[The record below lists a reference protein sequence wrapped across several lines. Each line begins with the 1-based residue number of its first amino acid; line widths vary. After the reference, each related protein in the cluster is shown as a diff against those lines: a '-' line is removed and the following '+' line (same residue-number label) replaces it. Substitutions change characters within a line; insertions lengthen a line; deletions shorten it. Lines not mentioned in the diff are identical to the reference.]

1 MGRTDSDKSP
11 SRGTKEVKVEAKHD
25 GEARALEA
33 ELHVDAP
40 VEAVWKALTDGE
52 ELANWFPA
60 KARVEPGVGGSVW
73 LWWGGDGESCEIE
86 AWEPGRHLRTVW
98 PGAHAADPS
107 VPVAVD
113 YHLEGKGGGTTLRLV
128 HTGFSADAEWDDE
141 FDAHRRGW
149 SFELRCLQHY
159 MHRHRGTRRHLIKVQ
174 TPLTVSH
181 EQAWARMMGPGGLAR
196 EGSLSGLGEGDRYA
210 VTTAAG
216 DRMAGEVRLVFPP
229 TDFAATVEGLN
240 VSLLRLS
247 IERFGFPDGPI
258 MVQLWLSAYGVPEAE
273 LQDVESRW
281 QGMLDDLFAKSRVA

>member
-1 MGRTDSDKSP
+1 MGRT
-11 SRGTKEVKVEAKHD
+11 RETVKIKARPD
-25 GEARALEA
+25 GAGRALEA
-33 ELHVDAP
+33 EIHFDAP
-40 VEAVWKALTDGE
+40 VERVWKALTDGE
-52 ELANWFPA
+52 ELSNWFPA

-86 AWEPGRHLRTVW
+86 AWEPERHLRTVW
-98 PGAHAADPS
+98 PGAHAADPA

-128 HTGFSADAEWDDE
+128 HSGFSADAEWDDE

-159 MHRHRGTRRHLIKVQ
+159 LRRHHGTRRHLVKVQ

-181 EQAWARMMGPGGLAR
+181 EEGWARMMGRRGLAAK
-196 EGSLSGLGEGDRYA
+196 GSLEGLGEGDRYT

-216 DRMAGEVRLVFPP
+216 DLMSGEVRLSIAP
-229 TDFAATVEGLN
+229 TDLAVTVEGLN
-240 VSLLRLS
+240 FSLLRLS
-247 IERFGFPDGPI
+247 IERFGYPDGPI

-273 LQDVESRW
+273 LQDVERRW
-281 QGMLDDLFAKSRVA
+281 QVMLEGLFAKTRVA